1 MVQNNI
7 TRQYFHGSGED
18 NRNEEWMRLG
28 WGNMGEGIWEE
39 GREWKMG

>member
-7 TRQYFHGSGED
+7 THQYFHGPGEA
-18 NRNEEWMRLG
+18 NRNEEWMRKR

-39 GREWKMG
+39 WREWKMG